1 MPAGWSRRTR
11 QHGLLIVPP
20 LAAILLGLF
29 YVGLANA
36 WAANGCKFPGTNPEI
51 AYWFYSPDPAA
62 DWDEAVNYAQINW
75 DSSTPGYGGY
85 FVNSSSDIEIKT
97 YDSTYSQEWTGLT
110 TGGCASGGGQPWSN
124 DLVRVYFNLNQDSG
138 LDTNEKI
145 AVAAHEYG
153 HALGLAHSFFTVCS
167 TNVVMHPDAT
177 YHYNN
182 CGAVNP
188 PWPNDEAGVSSIYSS
203 P

>member
-97 YDSTYSQEWTGLT
+97 YDSTYSQEMDWAYYRRLCFGGWTTLEQRSRQGLLQSE
-110 TGGCASGGGQPWSN
+110 SGQRP
-124 DLVRVYFNLNQDSG
+124 
-138 LDTNEKI
+138 
-145 AVAAHEYG
+145 
-153 HALGLAHSFFTVCS
+153 
-167 TNVVMHPDAT
+167 
-177 YHYNN
+177 
-182 CGAVNP
+182 
-188 PWPNDEAGVSSIYSS
+188 
-203 P
+203 